1 MGEQA
6 VSKQETDLEE
16 FHSMIWDITWLLR
29 HRELGEPVEG
39 NEFAPIIADQW
50 ANEIELLTANGLT
63 VNDLGETLACL
74 NLLILGEPDANKKSP
89 H

>member
-29 HRELGEPVEG
+29 HRELGEPVG
-39 NEFAPIIADQW
+39 GKEFAPIIANQW
-50 ANEIELLTANGLT
+50 AKEIKLLTTNGFT
-63 VNDLGETLACL
+63 VSDLGATLACL
-74 NLLILGEPDANKKSP
+74 NLLILGEPDANKKTP

>member
-1 MGEQA
+1 MGEQLA
-6 VSKQETDLEE
+6 TKQETDLAE

-39 NEFAPIIADQW
+39 KEFAPIIADQW

-63 VNDLGETLACL
+63 VNDLGATLACL
-74 NLLILGEPDANKKSP
+74 NLLILGEPDAKKESP

>member
-6 VSKQETDLEE
+6 VIKQEMDLSE

-63 VNDLGETLACL
+63 VNDLGATLACL
-74 NLLILGEPDANKKSP
+74 NLLILGEPDANKKTP